1 MIPCNTWSTRM
12 YATVM
17 VDVNTRR
24 ASASDW
30 SIDSTCVTSRMRCR
44 SHRSTHTPAI
54 GASSSVGICPQK
66 PTTPRRS
73 TDPVSRYTSQL
84 VATRVIH
91 VPTSETLCPPK
102 KRRKL
107 RLRSARVMR
116 GPVVREAIRSA
127 QRGDHIGRGPHASDR
142 REEVRDRMGMKHLS
156 ASGHGVFHENLVV
169 AALVRCTCGALDAR
183 VGGDAAEHDRA
194 DAATP
199 KVHVEVGTVECV
211 RLMLHDHNVGRL
223 AAELLAE

>member
-17 VDVNTRR
+17 VDVNTRS
-24 ASASDW
+24 ASATDW
-30 SIDSTCVTSRMRCR
+30 SIDSTCVTSRMRWR
-44 SHRSTHTPAI
+44 SHRSTHTTAM

-107 RLRSARVMR
+107 RLRSARVIR
-116 GPVVREAIRSA
+116 GSVREAMRSA
-127 QRGDHIGRGPHASDR
+127 QGGDHVGGGTHASDR
-142 REEVRDRMGMKHLS
+142 REEVRDRVRVQHLG
-156 ASGHGVFHENLVV
+156 ASRHRIFDEDLIV
-169 AALVRCTCGALDAR
+169 AA
-183 VGGDAAEHDRA
+183 
-194 DAATP
+194 
-199 KVHVEVGTVECV
+199 
-211 RLMLHDHNVGRL
+211 
-223 AAELLAE
+223 